1 MSLFDIYQK
10 LKKNSNM
17 DEQEEEE
24 EEKTFMYIDSRETD
38 SVSTTHC
45 VNNKQSKCFGICS
58 DGTLC
63 NNFSSHNGLCY
74 VHKDQ
79 KIAYFNT

>member
-10 LKKNSNM
+10 LKNNSNM
-17 DEQEEEE
+17 NEQEEK
-24 EEKTFMYIDSRETD
+24 KTYMYVDSHETNT
-38 SVSTTHC
+38 VSTTQYGS
-45 VNNKQSKCFGICS
+45 NKQSKCFGICT
-58 DGTLC
+58 DGTVC